1 MPYCGNCGSQVNPN
15 EKFCGKCGAALN
27 KPPVNAQPTPE
38 RLAYSPSSSP
48 PPPPPPPPTQA
59 SMAQAPPKMQPA
71 TPTPQMS
78 SESTVGVI
86 LLRKPKPL
94 GRYDTYTGVVTNQ
107 RLIFAQM
114 TNEMLTAAVQ
124 QSREQAKAEG
134 KGFWGQ
140 WADQFKATFGY
151 TRRYLTMPPAAI
163 LAETPGNFALNN
175 NTISE
180 IKVKVKDIRRS
191 NEVLLHEFTVEI
203 HSTVGKYE
211 YNTDEN
217 SDYVE
222 LLKQVYG
229 ERVKT
234 PFGYFSKTIN
244 IGF

>member
-27 KPPVNAQPTPE
+27 KPPVNAQPAPE

-59 SMAQAPPKMQPA
+59 SIAQTPPAMQPA

-86 LLRKPKPL
+86 LFRKPKSL

-114 TNEMLTAAVQ
+114 TNEMLTAAVL

-163 LAETPGNFALNN
+163 LAETPGNFALDNN
-175 NTISE
+175 AISE

-191 NEVLLHEFTVEI
+191 NEVLREFTVEI

-211 YNTDEN
+211 YNMDEN

-229 ERVKT
+229 ERVKM

>member
-38 RLAYSPSSSP
+38 RQAYSPSSSS

-59 SMAQAPPKMQPA
+59 SIAQTPPKMQPA
-71 TPTPQMS
+71 TPMPQMS

-114 TNEMLTAAVQ
+114 TNEMLTAAVL
-124 QSREQAKAEG
+124 QSREQSIAEG

-163 LAETPGNFALNN
+163 LAETPGNFALDN

-191 NEVLLHEFTVEI
+191 NEVLLHELTVEI
-203 HSTVGKYE
+203 YSTVGKYE

-217 SDYVE
+217 SDPVE

>member
-59 SMAQAPPKMQPA
+59 SIAQTPPAMQPA
-71 TPTPQMS
+71 AQMSQMS

-86 LLRKPKPL
+86 LFRKPKSL

-114 TNEMLTAAVQ
+114 TSEMLTAAAK

-140 WADQFKATFGY
+140 WAERNSHSKSSTLTSATKK
-151 TRRYLTMPPAAI
+151 TMRRRHHHLKTKMAYELKS
-163 LAETPGNFALNN
+163 AL
-175 NTISE
+175 I
-180 IKVKVKDIRRS
+180 
-191 NEVLLHEFTVEI
+191 
-203 HSTVGKYE
+203 
-211 YNTDEN
+211 
-217 SDYVE
+217 
-222 LLKQVYG
+222 
-229 ERVKT
+229 
-234 PFGYFSKTIN
+234 FSI
-244 IGF
+244 